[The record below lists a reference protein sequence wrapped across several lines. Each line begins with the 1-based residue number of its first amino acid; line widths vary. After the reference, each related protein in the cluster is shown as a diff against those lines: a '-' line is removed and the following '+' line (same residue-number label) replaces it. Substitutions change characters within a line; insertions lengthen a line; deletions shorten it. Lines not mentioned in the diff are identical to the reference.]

1 VGVGLFSRVFSRAD
15 KPDGHERHNIDKMAL
30 WGTGADIGDPS
41 WTGVSVSQESA
52 LRLSVV
58 WRCIRL
64 ISETCA
70 ALPADIVRKVGD
82 VRQVV
87 DRTPRWVEFPNPET
101 SWFEFSERIFESLAM
116 DGNAFVIITARDFQG
131 FPAELWTLDPRQI
144 QVRRRDTTRELYFL
158 WNGQRELSKFG
169 PSTPLGDV
177 LHLKLATAG
186 GNRGL
191 SPLEQAR
198 QAVGLGLATEKYGA
212 KYFGGDSQP
221 PGMIEIPDKG
231 PQQTQ
236 ETVDH
241 IAEMWKAR
249 HGGTDKSHN
258 VGILT
263 GGATFNP
270 LSIPN
275 DQAQFL
281 DTRKFQVEEIASR
294 IYGIPPHMV
303 GLTEKQTSWGTGI
316 EQQATG
322 FIRFTLLPWIIR
334 FETAMSQL
342 LPRGQFVHLNQRGL
356 LRADSKT
363 ESEVL
368 TQQLLNGVRN
378 ANEFRALLDLEPR
391 PGGDRYM
398 VPVNE
403 QILTAGGQAP
413 EKPALVP
420 APAESPNGNGKVAT
434 PDGGAT

>member
-1 VGVGLFSRVFSRAD
+1 LFSRFFSH
-15 KPDGHERHNIDKMAL
+15 GQERHNIDKMAL
-30 WGTGADIGDPS
+30 WATGADIGDPVWS
-41 WTGVSVSQESA
+41 GLNVSQESA

-70 ALPADIVRKVGD
+70 ALPADVVRKVGN
-82 VRQVV
+82 VRQAV
-87 DRTPRWVEFPNPET
+87 DRTPRWIEFPNPET
-101 SWFEFSERIFESLAM
+101 SWFEFSERVFESLAM
-116 DGNAFVIITARDFQG
+116 DGNAFILITGRDAVG
-131 FPAELWTLDPRQI
+131 FPLELWTLDPRQI
-144 QVRRRDTTRELYFL
+144 QVRRRETRQIYYL
-158 WNGQRELSKFG
+158 WNGQQELSKYS
-169 PSTPLGDV
+169 PSTPFGDV
-177 LHLKLATAG
+177 LHLRLATAG
-186 GNRGL
+186 GVRGL

-241 IAEMWKAR
+241 IAAMWKAR

-368 TQQLLNGVRN
+368 TQQLLNGVIN
-378 ANEFRALLDLEPR
+378 ADEFREKLDLQPR
-391 PGGDRYM
+391 PGGSRYM

-403 QILTAGGQAP
+403 QVLTPAGLPEPKQSPPQFAP
-413 EKPALVP
+413 PAT
-420 APAESPNGNGKVAT
+420 PNGNGKVPAPT
-434 PDGGAT
+434 GGESP